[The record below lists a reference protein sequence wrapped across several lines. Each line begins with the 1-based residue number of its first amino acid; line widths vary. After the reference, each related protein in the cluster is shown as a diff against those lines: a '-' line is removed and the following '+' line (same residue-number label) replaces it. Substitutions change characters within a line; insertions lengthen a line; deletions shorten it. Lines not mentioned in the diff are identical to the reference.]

1 MEAAEEKDDVQTGSG
16 TTRKMYNTD
25 FNEIPT
31 MVGIKEFDAA
41 GLHASISAQVHAT
54 SRPRRGP
61 VANNDPDMYT
71 LRRSTPHHS
80 TLQHTAP

>member
-1 MEAAEEKDDVQTGSG
+1 MEAAEEKDEVQTGSG

-54 SRPRRGP
+54 RKPYASRPRRGP

-71 LRRSTPHHS
+71 LAPE
-80 TLQHTAP
+80 HTAP